1 CKFTLNRRTD
11 PSTAE
16 IEYITRDDTTFYVM
30 RDGEY
35 TGLYARYNEFEKEE
49 RLFPAWKTL
58 KEHGLLG

>member
-1 CKFTLNRRTD
+1 
-11 PSTAE
+11 
-16 IEYITRDDTTFYVM
+16 M